1 MKYILPPL
9 QGLLLIVL
17 TILAPVLVLF
27 ALPFVRWDKA
37 PSAGPKRT
45 AREPY
50 PTIMGD
56 FPAWLAWF
64 RTPDQRLP
72 GDTSIKEVSDVLQT
86 YGKWVCAWY
95 WAGTRNAFMGL
106 ACWMGK
112 PTDGYIPEDV
122 EGLWERGDVWIY
134 RKTLW
139 GVRLYAG
146 YTAYALLDGTFRA
159 APILTIKK

>member
-9 QGLLLIVL
+9 QGLLLIFL
-17 TILAPVLVLF
+17 SLLAPVLVLF
-27 ALPFVRWDKA
+27 ALPFIKWDKE
-37 PSAGPKRT
+37 PSAGPQRT
-45 AREPY
+45 TRPPY

-56 FPAWLAWF
+56 FPDWLAWL

-72 GDTSIKEVSDVLQT
+72 GDIGIQEVSDVLQT

-106 ACWMGK
+106 ACSMGK
-112 PTDGYIPEDV
+112 PTTDYIPEDI